1 MDNKELI
8 EKLKELGLCG
18 EAIDWVKENNYDLN
32 QVWENC
38 HRGDWLIWLLVKT
51 KSLTKKEEVAVAL
64 ECAKTVQHLM
74 KDERSF
80 DALQACYNYVDGKIS
95 KEELRDAA
103 DAAYAVAVAAD
114 TADAAYAAAYAASA
128 ASTAAGA
135 YADVASY
142 AAAATAASYAAA
154 ASYSVAAAER
164 VQNQRKTADIVRIMF
179 AVEKIKI

>member
-103 DAAYAVAVAAD
+103 DAAYA
-114 TADAAYAAAYAASA
+114 AAYA